1 MHEVT
6 ESSPQPMPV
15 AAEAPSCRR
24 LLHVGCG
31 PKSPHRLHAVF
42 RDQRIWDEVRLDLDP
57 KVVPDIICSTVDMR
71 RLVPSD
77 SFDAVWSS
85 HNLEH
90 LFDHEV
96 PLALA
101 EFRRVLKP
109 GGYLLLRCPDLPAI
123 LATIARTG
131 LEEPAYI
138 SPAGPIAPLD
148 MLFGHRPSIAQGN
161 RFMAHHT
168 GFSDVRLGRLLRE
181 AGFSEVLTRSAEH
194 YDLWAVAFVTPGSS
208 QPVLAELGAS
218 GLAFT
223 A

>member
-1 MHEVT
+1 MDAQAEART
-6 ESSPQPMPV
+6 ESLP
-15 AAEAPSCRR
+15 APEVLAPAKR

-42 RDQRIWDEVRLDLDP
+42 RDPRVWDEVRLDLDP

-71 RLVPSD
+71 RLVASA

-96 PLALA
+96 LLALA

-109 GGYLLLRCPDLPAI
+109 GGYLLLRCPDLLAI
-123 LATIARTG
+123 VETIARSG
-131 LEEPAYI
+131 LEHPAYM

-168 GFSDVRLGRLLRE
+168 GFSDARLGRLLLE
-181 AGFSEVLTRSAEH
+181 AGFAEALTKCASN
-194 YDLWAVAFVTPGSS
+194 YDLWAVAFTEAGTSAPT
-208 QPVLAELGAS
+208 LADLAAS
-218 GLAFT
+218 GLDFKE
-223 A
+223 

>member
-1 MHEVT
+1 MHMQADD
-6 ESSPQPMPV
+6 P
-15 AAEAPSCRR
+15 AEARSEVAGPQTAKR

-42 RDQRIWDEVRLDLDP
+42 RDERVWDEVRLDLDP

-71 RLVPSD
+71 RLVASS

-96 PLALA
+96 PLALS

-109 GGYLLLRCPDLPAI
+109 GGYLLLRCPDLLAI
-123 LATIARTG
+123 VSTIARSG
-131 LEEPAYI
+131 LEQPAYI

-168 GFSDVRLGRLLRE
+168 GFSDARLGRLLLE
-181 AGFSEVLTRSAEH
+181 AGFAEVMTKSASN
-194 YDLWAVAFVTPGSS
+194 YDLWAVAFAAAGTA
-208 QPVLAELGAS
+208 QATLADLAAA
-218 GLAFT
+218 GLDFNA
-223 A
+223 